1 VTPAEDRRAH
11 RLDHVLPDDWGL
23 LLAAFAAAYGIGLLT
38 LLALPFLVGA
48 AMTSLGLD
56 PERAGLLGT
65 VEFVGIML
73 ASLAAAP
80 WMGRVDRRKAAY
92 LGGVIALGANV
103 ASVSF
108 DAYAE
113 LILLRPVAGLGAGLA
128 MACGNA
134 TVSNSRNPE
143 RFASH
148 MSVLCVVL
156 MIFVMLLFSR
166 LSGAFGL
173 TGIYAACAGI
183 MVIMC
188 GLLHKLPDHAAAVG
202 HEFEATHDARGHVLK
217 LPGFLML
224 AAFFA
229 FSLRDTMAWAFL
241 ERIGAEVGYAS
252 ESIGNLLSVQAILGI
267 FGPITASLIG
277 SRFGLK
283 APVSFGILVSG
294 LATYIVS
301 QSADARWVYTVF
313 VMFMPGT
320 YFFALAYLTAL
331 AAELDEK
338 GRVVAASGSA
348 LMAGIAVGPVF
359 GGKLIATSGDY
370 RLVGWATIGC
380 ILLTFLF
387 VLLPLRTV
395 HRAGAPAKGGWVA

>member
-1 VTPAEDRRAH
+1 M
-11 RLDHVLPDDWGL
+11 PDDWGL

-48 AMTSLGLD
+48 AMTSLSLD
-56 PERAGLLGT
+56 PARAGLLGT

-73 ASLAAAP
+73 ASLAVSP
-80 WMGRVDRRKAAY
+80 LMGRVNRRRIAY
-92 LGGVIALGANV
+92 IGGAIALCANL
-103 ASVSF
+103 ASALLDS
-108 DAYAE
+108 YAE
-113 LILLRPVAGLGAGLA
+113 LILLRPLAGVGAGLA

-134 TVSNSRNPE
+134 TVSNSKNPE

-156 MIFVMLLFSR
+156 MVGVMLLFSR
-166 LSGAFGL
+166 LSGTFGL
-173 TGIYAACAGI
+173 TGIYLACAGI
-183 MVIMC
+183 IVLMG
-188 GLLHKLPDHAAAVG
+188 GLLHKLPGHAAAVG
-202 HEFEATHDARGHVLK
+202 HEFVAEHDARGHILK
-217 LPGFLML
+217 LPGFMML

-241 ERIGAEVGYAS
+241 ERIGSEVGYAS
-252 ESIGNLLSVQAILGI
+252 ESIGNLLSVQAVLGI

-277 SRFGLK
+277 SRFGLR
-283 APVSFGILVSG
+283 APVTFGIFVSG

-301 QSADARWVYTVF
+301 QSADARWSYTIF

-348 LMAGIAVGPVF
+348 LMAGVSVGPVF
-359 GGKLIATSGDY
+359 GGKLIAASGDY

-387 VLLPLRTV
+387 VLLPLRTI
-395 HRAGAPAKGGWVA
+395 HRAGELAERRSAA